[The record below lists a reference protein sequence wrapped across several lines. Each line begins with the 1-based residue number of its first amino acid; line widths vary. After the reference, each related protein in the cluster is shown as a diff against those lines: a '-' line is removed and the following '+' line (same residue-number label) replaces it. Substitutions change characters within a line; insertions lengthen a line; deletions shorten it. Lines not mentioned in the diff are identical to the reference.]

1 MAKNNE
7 TTTKFKVDISDLKKG
22 IQDAQRQIRLANA
35 EFKAAS
41 SGMDDWSKSADGISA
56 KLKQLNTTVDAQK
69 KVLGSLEQQYA
80 EVVKEQGETSKGAE
94 ELKIKIANQQAA
106 INKTE
111 KEISKYEKALAE
123 VDNESSDV
131 SKSSDKAAK
140 GIKEVSDEAKE
151 GFENTNKLAD
161 SLAGLAKKGF
171 TVIAGA
177 ATAAAGAFLASG
189 EATREY
195 REDMSKLETA
205 FETSGHSAE
214 TAKDTYKEFYK
225 VLGEEDRSVEAV
237 NHLAQLTNNEK
248 ELAKW
253 TDICAGVTATF
264 GDSLPI
270 EGLTEAANETAKVGK
285 VTGPLADALNWA
297 GISEDAFNEKLAACA
312 TEQERAT
319 LITETLNDTYDD
331 AANKYKELNKDVMA
345 SRDAQSQL
353 NDKMAEVGA
362 KAEPIMAAIK
372 QGFADV
378 LDAALKL
385 VEGVDFSEIATK
397 VQEGFQYFIDEVLP
411 KIQEGFTWIKDH
423 STEIVAGIAGIAGAF
438 AALKVVG
445 IIQGIIAATKAWI
458 VATEGMTVAQRALNL
473 AQKANVIGIVISLIA
488 GLVAAFVVL
497 WNKSEA
503 FREFWIGLWENIKAA
518 AGVVVTAVGEFF
530 TNLWTNIQ
538 TVWSVVVGW
547 FQIIWD
553 SISAAVGALVSSVVN
568 FFTTAWSGIQAV
580 WSVVTG
586 WFKNI
591 WNGIKNVFSVVGSW
605 FSNIFS
611 SAWNGIK
618 SIWNAA
624 SGFFSGI
631 WSGIK
636 SVFSAVGSWF
646 GNIFSKAYNGI
657 KNAFSGI
664 VSFFSGIWDGIKS
677 VFSKVGEVV
686 GNAITNTVSKAVNGV
701 LSTAVKIINGFISA
715 INAAIDI
722 INGIPGVSIS
732 KLNKLSVPAMW
743 QGGVLKKGQI
753 GLLEGKGD
761 EAVVPLHN
769 NKKWI
774 AKTAQDMSDALK
786 RENVIAGENKT
797 IKNYTYNQYNNSP
810 KALSRLEIYRQTK
823 NQLQFAKGV

>member
-1 MAKNNE
+1 MPKNNE
-7 TTTKFKVDISDLKKG
+7 TTTKFKVDISELKKG

-123 VDNESSDV
+123 VDDESGDV

-151 GFENTNKLAD
+151 GFENTNKFAD

-171 TVIAGA
+171 TVVAGA

-195 REDMSKLETA
+195 REDMSKLEAA

-385 VEGVDFSEIATK
+385 VEDVDFSEVATK
-397 VQEGFQYFIDEVLP
+397 VQEGFAYFIDTVLP
-411 KIQEGFTWIKDH
+411 AIKDGFLWIKDH
-423 STEIVAGIAGIAGAF
+423 STEIVAAVAGVGAAF
-438 AALKVVG
+438 AALKIVSVV
-445 IIQGIIAATKAWI
+445 QGITAAVKAWT
-458 VATEGMTVAQRALNL
+458 VATEGMTVAQKLLNL
-473 AQKANVIGIVISLIA
+473 AMKANVIGIIISLIA

-503 FREFWIGLWENIKAA
+503 FREFWQNLWENIKEIAS
-518 AGVVVTAVGEFF
+518 VVITAVAEFF
-530 TNLWTNIQ
+530 SNLWQKITE
-538 TVWSVVVGW
+538 
-547 FQIIWD
+547 
-553 SISAAVGALVSSVVN
+553 
-568 FFTTAWSGIQAV
+568 
-580 WSVVTG
+580 
-586 WFKNI
+586 
-591 WNGIKNVFSVVGSW
+591 
-605 FSNIFS
+605 IFS
-611 SAWNGIK
+611 GMGEWFAEKFNQIGDKAKEITGKVKDFFKSGYENIK
-618 SIWNAA
+618 TTFQNI
-624 SGFFSGI
+624 
-631 WSGIK
+631 
-636 SVFSAVGSWF
+636 GSWF
-646 GNIFSKAYNGI
+646 GDRWADI
-657 KNAFSGI
+657 KNILSNVDSWFSEKFTSAWNNIKTAFSNFTGFFRGLWDDITGI
-664 VSFFSGIWDGIKS
+664 FKEVGTAIADAVSGSVKS
-677 VFSKVGEVV
+677 
-686 GNAITNTVSKAVNGV
+686 AVNKV
-701 LSTAVKIINGFISA
+701 LSGAIGIINGFISA
-715 INAAIDI
+715 INAAITV

-732 KLNKLSVPAMW
+732 KLDKLSVP
-743 QGGVLKKGQI
+743 QLYEGGVLKRGQI

-761 EAVVPLHN
+761 EAVIPLHN

-774 AKTAQDMSDALK
+774 AKTAQDMSAALK
-786 RENVIAGENKT
+786 RENVIAGNNNT
-797 IKNYTYNQYNNSP
+797 STNYTFNQYNNSP